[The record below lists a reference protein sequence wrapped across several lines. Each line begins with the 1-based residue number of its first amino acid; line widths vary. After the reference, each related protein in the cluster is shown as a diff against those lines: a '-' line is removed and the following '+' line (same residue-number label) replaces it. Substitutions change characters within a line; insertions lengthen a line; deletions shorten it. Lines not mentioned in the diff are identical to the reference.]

1 MHNMENSLV
10 RKNLRRIVRWSEEGS
25 AQSSEEGTLYFTEN
39 ADTARKLAA
48 AGYPVLGILTSENEG
63 DDFSGVSY
71 LAEKEAL
78 KDETYLEQIYCRMT
92 GRPYTVLETARCI
105 LRESTEEDVDAFYQI
120 YREPGMTRYM
130 EALFPERE
138 KEVAYI
144 RDYRKYVYGFYGF
157 GIWTVL
163 YKETGE
169 IIGRIGIEIN
179 TCSDVPQLGYV
190 LAKDFQGKGIAK
202 EVVKEV
208 LRYGFEELD
217 FKRIEAR
224 THGDNEASLRL
235 LQKLGFVYRKTVD
248 GLLVY
253 ETGRK
258 ESANQTPNHG

>member
-1 MHNMENSLV
+1 M
-10 RKNLRRIVRWSEEGS
+10 RTVRWPDEDT
-25 AQSSEEGTLYFTEN
+25 AQSIEEGTLYFTES
-39 ADTARKLAA
+39 ADTARKLVA
-48 AGYPVLGILTSENEG
+48 AGYPVLGILTPENEG

-71 LAEKEAL
+71 LAEKDAL
-78 KDETYLEQIYCRMT
+78 EDETYLEQIYCRMT
-92 GRPYTVLETARCI
+92 DRPYMVLETARCI
-105 LRESTEEDVDAFYQI
+105 LRESTEEDVDAFYRI
-120 YREPGMTRYM
+120 YKEPGMTRYM

-163 YKETGE
+163 YKETDE

-190 LAKDFQGKGIAK
+190 LAKDFQGKGIAE
-202 EVVKEV
+202 EVVREV

-224 THGDNEASLRL
+224 THGDNKASLRL
-235 LQKLGFVYRKTVD
+235 LNKLGFVYRETVD

-253 ETGRK
+253 EADLK
-258 ESANQTPNHG
+258 F